1 MNNYEELINKK
12 CKIIPFEQLEGIITG
27 IYITKKGKKDKI
39 SVKNNTDKI
48 TLISNDIELFD
59 PNNSFNASILYN
71 FS

>member
-1 MNNYEELINKK
+1 MTNSY
-12 CKIIPFEQLEGIITG
+12 
-27 IYITKKGKKDKI
+27 KDKI